1 MSDPFSGRKNGAV
14 LVRTRTYAYLLV
26 MGIDDAKTFS
36 DSVDGDVKANQGR
49 IASGSFTAQRALS
62 NETKQ
67 KGLDTN

>member
-1 MSDPFSGRKNGAV
+1 MIRFPAEKNGGGPC
-14 LVRTRTYAYLLV
+14 AYVLV